1 MTLDLLEVGKHAKIL
16 QVRSNAS
23 SKRLRELGFVRNAIL
38 FKEKCAPLGDPM
50 EILIHNY
57 HIALRQEEAQNIEIE
72 EI

>member
-1 MTLDLLEVGKHAKIL
+1 MTLDLLEIGKAVKIL
-16 QVRSNAS
+16 RINSS
-23 SKRLRELGFVRNAIL
+23 LGSKRLRELGFVRNAIVY
-38 FKEKCAPLGDPM
+38 KEKYAPLGDPM

>member
-1 MTLDLLEVGKHAKIL
+1 M
-16 QVRSNAS
+16 
-23 SKRLRELGFVRNAIL
+23 RNAIVY
-38 FKEKCAPLGDPM
+38 KEKYAPLGDPM